1 MSTRRPGSLNPQ
13 GQGGSSVEMNRGPHG
28 VSGSTAVLM
37 CGPWIHFLY
46 MILQSG
52 HVCSPVEKKCFEV
65 SVPVLFVSPKKD
77 VWEAQGAATAI
88 ELEFGE
94 EIVTKRVYNE
104 CDYRVATTWS

>member
-1 MSTRRPGSLNPQ
+1 M
-13 GQGGSSVEMNRGPHG
+13 EMNRGPHG

-37 CGPWIHFLY
+37 CGTWVHFLY

-65 SVPVLFVSPKKD
+65 RVPVSFVSPKKD
-77 VWEAQGAATAI
+77 VWEARGAATAI

-94 EIVTKRVYNE
+94 EIITKRVYK